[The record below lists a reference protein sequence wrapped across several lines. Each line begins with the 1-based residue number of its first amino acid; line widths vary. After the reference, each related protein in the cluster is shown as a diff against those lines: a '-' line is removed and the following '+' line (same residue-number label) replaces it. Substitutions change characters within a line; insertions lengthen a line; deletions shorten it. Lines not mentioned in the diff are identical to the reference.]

1 MMGAKLGRKRKYRNG
16 FLSFF
21 ALNALISDL
30 NQLRNLSKV

>member
-1 MMGAKLGRKRKYRNG
+1 MGAKLGRKRKFRNG

-30 NQLRNLSKV
+30 YQLAKAPQV